1 MIPDPTILVI
11 AESGGYSNSQ
21 WLIIIAMIVVIT
33 LLLLRSQ
40 RRRTQGASPKQYRR
54 EIDSATNQSAAI
66 KRDMERLLVELNELA
81 RQINAQIDTK
91 FAKLERS
98 IIDADRR
105 ITALRILINEAG
117 GDAQSSDPISP
128 PPQVPEN
135 RFDSL
140 LPPDSS
146 ESPISL
152 SSAAAPT
159 APLDWTVDDSG
170 ISDSATDEDAAHH
183 QIYTM
188 ADQGHKPVEIARALQ
203 QSVGEV
209 ELILKLRQRGGV

>member
-1 MIPDPTILVI
+1 M
-11 AESGGYSNSQ
+11 AESSGYSNAQ
-21 WLIIIAMIVVIT
+21 WLIIIACIVVIT

-40 RRRTQGASPKQYRR
+40 RRRAMGSSPKQYRR

-98 IIDADRR
+98 IADADRR

-117 GDAQSSDPISP
+117 GDSRSSDPIPSP
-128 PPQVPEN
+128 LAVSDNKSNPPIHPE
-135 RFDSL
+135 
-140 LPPDSS
+140 SS
-146 ESPISL
+146 ESPIGVSPT
-152 SSAAAPT
+152 AAPS
-159 APLDWTVDDSG
+159 ASLDWTVDDAGVSN
-170 ISDSATDEDAAHH
+170 SATDKDATHRR
-183 QIYTM
+183 IYAL
-188 ADQGHKPVEIARALQ
+188 ADQGREPVEIARALQ